1 MIKLL
6 SKIFIKDYKNYESAK
21 VREGYGKLSG
31 VVGIILNVML
41 FALKFTAGIL
51 SGAISVTADAFNNLT
66 DAGSSIVTY
75 IGFKLSSKPTD
86 RDHPFGHGR
95 WEYVA
100 GFIVSMLIFLVGFE
114 LIKSSVEKIINPTAM
129 EFSYLALGIL
139 VLSVLVKFYMFI
151 YNRDISKKINSVSIK
166 ATAADSLNDCIATS
180 VVAICFFVYKFTAF
194 NLDAYAGICIAL
206 FILYSGFNSA
216 KETIGLLLGSAP
228 DPEYVEKIEKTVL
241 SLQGITGVH
250 DLMVH
255 NYGPGRQIISL
266 HAEVDANA
274 NVNEAHDDIDN
285 AEKILEEQFNCIAV
299 IHMDPIDMNNP
310 RRKEFLLLT
319 REVVKGI
326 DERFSIHDFRMTE
339 GYTHINLIFDLTI
352 PHENHLSADEIKER
366 INKGVKA
373 INPNLNVVCKIE
385 FGYVG
390 KN

>member
-385 FGYVG
+385 YGYVG